1 MSAAPMDADMF
12 NPPRP
17 SVHCLAALALVVTLA
32 PRASIALQRLEVFAA
47 EARERN
53 PAALEAGANLRE
65 RGAEADVALGRVLPG
80 ISFSGRYARNQHSS
94 ELDLGAVGVPNG
106 TIVLLP
112 TNQWTGIATATL
124 PLLDLGNF
132 ERIAA
137 ARTGTEAAARQ
148 LDATRLDVEAGVAQ
162 FYYQLVASVALVG
175 ASNEALQVSREALR
189 LAQEHYRAG
198 TAAVLEVDRARAEVE
213 QRVQQVASAE
223 LQVAVSS
230 RALGSASGL
239 TPDLSSSIDLD
250 PDLRPEAPLSEF
262 EKELPTV
269 PAVAA
274 AARST
279 RAAEQLATAQRLTL
293 VPSIA
298 GYFAE
303 TGSNAP
309 GFVGRDWS
317 YQAGATL
324 TWSFDLTTF
333 ANIRM
338 QDARADAARAR
349 ELRAWL
355 SSGDAIHQQWNTVV
369 AGFAKSRA
377 ARAGRQAALEAAEQA
392 RIRYA
397 VGNITQLDLLQAQRD
412 AFTADVTR
420 IQADAEL
427 ANARV
432 QLRLASGWS
441 LVSSTKE
448 RNSLP

>member
-1 MSAAPMDADMF
+1 MF
-12 NPPRP
+12 NPPRR
-17 SVHCLAALALVVTLA
+17 SVHCLAAFAVVVTLA

-47 EARERN
+47 GARERN

-65 RGAEADVALGRVLPG
+65 RGAEAEGALGLVLPG
-80 ISFSGRYARNQHSS
+80 ISFNGKYARNQYSS
-94 ELDLGAVGVPNG
+94 ELDLGAVGGPNR

-112 TNQWTGIATATL
+112 KNQWTGIATATV

-132 ERIAA
+132 ERFMA

-162 FYYQLVASVALVG
+162 SYYQLVASVALVG

-198 TAAVLEVDRARAEVE
+198 NAAVLEVDRARAEVE

-230 RALGSASGL
+230 RALGSASGV
-239 TPDLSSSIDLD
+239 TPDLSTSAELE

-269 PAVAA
+269 PAVVA

-303 TGSNAP
+303 TASNAP
-309 GFVGRDWS
+309 GFVGHDWS

-324 TWSFDLTTF
+324 TWSLDLTTF
-333 ANIRM
+333 ANIRR
-338 QDARADAARAR
+338 QDARADSERAR
-349 ELRAWL
+349 ELRTWL
-355 SSGDAIHQQWNTVV
+355 SSSDAIHQQWNTVA
-369 AGFAKSRA
+369 AGIAKSRA
-377 ARAGRQAALEAAEQA
+377 ARAGRQAAYEAAEQA
-392 RIRYA
+392 KTRYA

-412 AFTADVTR
+412 AFTADVNR

-427 ANARV
+427 ANARA
-432 QLRLASGWS
+432 QLRLASGRS
-441 LVSSTKE
+441 LVESTKE
-448 RNSLP
+448 RSTLP